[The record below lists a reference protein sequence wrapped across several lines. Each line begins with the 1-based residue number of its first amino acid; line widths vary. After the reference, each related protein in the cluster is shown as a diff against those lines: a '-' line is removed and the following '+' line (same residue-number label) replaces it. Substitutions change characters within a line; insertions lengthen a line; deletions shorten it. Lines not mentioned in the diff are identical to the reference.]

1 MIWPDLMILGKNGW
15 QIPVYNGHIVNVG
28 LKVPSWMPP
37 WRVFNGGH
45 GSVDTLPIVAAVS
58 VPGGATGIR
67 QEQIRIADLG
77 VTAASLF
84 GLKLQSTT
92 IGRDLSR
99 DLVNEIRPRKA

>member
-1 MIWPDLMILGKNGW
+1 
-15 QIPVYNGHIVNVG
+15 
-28 LKVPSWMPP
+28 
-37 WRVFNGGH
+37 
-45 GSVDTLPIVAAVS
+45 VS

-99 DLVNEIRPRKA
+99 DLLKDVRRRRV